1 MTIIVIFVQ
10 ITVKTIH
17 IHCLSAAICQPF
29 MLEEVKPLSLSA
41 PFLQPALRPPVILGL
56 AATHLHL
63 FIYIASLNTI
73 VATLSAAIA
82 MTTVARSAAVVA
94 VSVTEETIV
103 AVAEDAGEDAEDI
116 IMDIYEAVTVF
127 LANFATD

>member
-17 IHCLSAAICQPF
+17 IHCLSAAIHLSF
-29 MLEEVKPLSLSA
+29 ILEEVKPLSLSA
-41 PFLQPALRPPVILGL
+41 PFLQPALRPPAILGL
-56 AATHLHL
+56 TATHLHL
-63 FIYIASLNTI
+63 IIYIASLNTV
-73 VATLSAAIA
+73 VAPFSAAIA
-82 MTTVARSAAVVA
+82 MPTAARSAAAVA
-94 VSVTEETIV
+94 VSVTEGTIV

-127 LANFATD
+127 LAKFATD

>member
-10 ITVKTIH
+10 ITVKAIH
-17 IHCLSAAICQPF
+17 IHWLFATIHLSFI
-29 MLEEVKPLSLSA
+29 LEEVKPLSLSA
-41 PFLQPALRPPVILGL
+41 PFLQPALRPPAILGL

-63 FIYIASLNTI
+63 IIYIASLNTV

-82 MTTVARSAAVVA
+82 MTTVARSAAAVA
-94 VSVTEETIV
+94 ISVTEGTIV
-103 AVAEDAGEDAEDI
+103 AGAEDGEESAGDI